1 MSKKNHFEN
10 FSNKDIATP
19 NILVFVKN
27 MKEFMQ
33 EKSHMNARTVLYL
46 PLQLVVENEIKE
58 ALKLL
63 NEIGADLVYFL

>member
-1 MSKKNHFEN
+1 
-10 FSNKDIATP
+10 
-19 NILVFVKN
+19 
-27 MKEFMQ
+27 
-33 EKSHMNARTVLYL
+33 MNARTVLYL

>member
-1 MSKKNHFEN
+1 MSKKNHIEN
-10 FSNKDIATP
+10 FSNKDIANP

>member
-1 MSKKNHFEN
+1 MSKKNHIEN

-33 EKSHMNARTVLYL
+33 EKSHMTARTVLYL